1 MTAYS
6 SMPLEVLKTGPKEPV
21 DGMPTL
27 VFAHGAFA
35 GAWIWLG
42 GFLQF
47 FAERGYPCVAFG
59 FRGHAND
66 DPHQPPHGI
75 GLDQYV
81 ADIKEVVAGIDGPA
95 VIVAHS
101 MGGLVAQ
108 MALGTVRPR
117 ALCLLAPAPIE
128 GMAWS
133 NTQLA
138 FSDPRLWMAAIQ
150 TALEPHSATPDMT
163 RRAMLSEDAPQTMV
177 EAIFSRLR
185 AEPTLALSQAQ
196 MPQPA
201 ISAQSLGIPTLVVR
215 GTSDKL
221 IPDDVCMRTALYHG
235 ARYERLPDIAH
246 GLMVD
251 TQWARCAALIDDW
264 LKDVAVSA

>member
-1 MTAYS
+1 MPAFDDI
-6 SMPLEVLKTGPKEPV
+6 PLEILKVGPNGPAE
-21 DGMPTL
+21 GRPTL

-42 GFLQF
+42 GFLQH
-47 FAERGYPCVAFG
+47 FADKGYPCVAFG
-59 FRGHAND
+59 FRGHAHG
-66 DPHQPPHGI
+66 DPETPPNGI

-81 ADIKEVVAGIDGPA
+81 QDLKEVVAAIDGP
-95 VIVAHS
+95 VVVVAHS

-108 MALGTVRPR
+108 MALGHVAPR

-138 FSDPRLWMAAIQ
+138 FADPHLWLAALQ

-163 RRAMLSEDAPQTMV
+163 RRAMLSEDAPQAMV
-177 EAIFSRLR
+177 DAIFGRLR
-185 AEPTLALSQAQ
+185 AEPTLALSQAH
-196 MPQPA
+196 MPQA
-201 ISAQSLGIPTLVVR
+201 AASAQALGIPTLVIR
-215 GTSDKL
+215 GTRDKL
-221 IPDDVCMRTALYHG
+221 IPDDACVRTALYHG
-235 ARYERLPDIAH
+235 ARYERLPEIAH

-251 TQWARCAALIDDW
+251 THWQRCAEAIEQW
-264 LKDVAVSA
+264 LGDVAVSA